1 MQMTRSEG
9 LLTNHSEPAVVT
21 RNQWEVEFSRFFN
34 LPRWASGAPA
44 GLRALP
50 KGKIR
55 STGTWI
61 TSSSP
66 AFLLLHKPTGAC
78 AFVLSVNVQEYALEE
93 HFVSSLLFSWPQVSC
108 VSQCPVRGSR
118 VVFMS
123 YMDVSNQASS
133 FFAVRFPTCSD
144 VEAFLAFV
152 KECSRGMPE
161 SDFARETSSQ
171 SEIIS
176 SDGLHYSTGEPTTAC
191 GSGVPALSYS
201 REQPE
206 LLHSSCTHSICP
218 GFPPSFT
225 ELLTNCSNGTQKEQI
240 NPMAEPDVPSHDE
253 EHPVDLLLQDA
264 SKQVESV
271 LGADIKSKIVEYMS
285 DATFHVLGDN
295 PTFPLLSA
303 TDKAS
308 TNTRQWRHYENQEHC
323 IMHVD

>member
-34 LPRWASGAPA
+34 LPRWSSGAPA

-66 AFLLLHKPTGAC
+66 ALLLLQKPTGASS
-78 AFVLSVNVQEYALEE
+78 FVLSVNVQEYALEE

-123 YMDVSNQASS
+123 YMDVSSQAMIVLVAIYQQIQK
-133 FFAVRFPTCSD
+133 FAVRFPTCSD

-161 SDFARETSSQ
+161 SDFAPETSSQ

-176 SDGLHYSTGEPTTAC
+176 SNGLQYRYKS
-191 GSGVPALSYS
+191 
-201 REQPE
+201 QPE
-206 LLHSSCTHSICP
+206 Q
-218 GFPPSFT
+218 
-225 ELLTNCSNGTQKEQI
+225 TNPI
-240 NPMAEPDVPSHDE
+240 AEPDVPSHDE
-253 EHPVDLLLQDA
+253 EHPVDPLLQDA
-264 SKQVESV
+264 SKQVDSMS
-271 LGADIKSKIVEYMS
+271 GADIKRKIVEYMS

-295 PTFPLLSA
+295 PRFPLLSA
-303 TDKAS
+303 MDKAS
-308 TNTRQWRHYENQEHC
+308 ANTRQWRHCENQEHC